1 MQELHPTA
9 IVDRSAQL
17 GENVRVG
24 PYAVIEGNTV
34 IGDGTVIGP
43 QAYIAAGTRIG
54 RNCRVFKG
62 AVLGTVPQDLKYKGE
77 DTLLEIGEN
86 TTIREFAT
94 LNRGTVESGTTR
106 IGAHCLLMAYVHV
119 AHDCEIGDHVILANA
134 VNLAGH
140 VKIEEW
146 ASVGGMTPVHQFV
159 RIGCHAFIGGGYR
172 VPKDIPPYILASG
185 EPLQYSGLN
194 SVGLRRRNFSSE
206 TLLLLK
212 RVYKLIFRSG
222 KNVSQALQT
231 IEQEFQPTPE
241 IQHIIEFIRASQRGI
256 IRG

>member
-119 AHDCEIGDHVILANA
+119 AHDCEIGDNVILANA

-159 RIGCHAFIGGGYR
+159 RIGCHAFVGGGYR